1 MKHWRSYAV
10 AACLSLAAPVLSA
23 QEYSAS
29 VNYQLRCAGC
39 HGQDGMGVPN
49 GGIPPFPGFIDG
61 FFQHEPSRLYLMHVP
76 GVNSASLSDN
86 EIAQVMNYVGEQ
98 WGEPGAERRPFS
110 AEEVKQLRSTEVQD
124 LLVLRRA
131 VTAEMLTKGMPVP
144 DYPWP

>member
-1 MKHWRSYAV
+1 MKRWRTYAV

-39 HGQDGMGVPN
+39 HGQDGMGVTD

-76 GVNSASLSDN
+76 GINSASLSDK
-86 EIAQVMNYVGEQ
+86 EIAEVMNYVGER
-98 WGEPGAERRPFS
+98 WGQADAERTPFT
-110 AEEVKQLRSTEVQD
+110 AEEVNRLRHLPVED
-124 LLVLRRA
+124 LIKLRRE
-131 VTAEMLTKGMPVP
+131 VTAQMLAKGMPVP